1 MRRKETK
8 VASFV
13 LVFHGGE
20 TPEEPSP
27 ERWMAWFSELG
38 EAVVDMGAPFGAS
51 ADHRVDG
58 TPSGG
63 SGPDTTTYRLIDGE
77 PLQVLHDG
85 EPVTVSTV
93 GPALRP
99 TRKKPAAL

>member
-1 MRRKETK
+1 
-8 VASFV
+8 
-13 LVFHGGE
+13 
-20 TPEEPSP
+20 
-27 ERWMAWFSELG
+27 
-38 EAVVDMGAPFGAS
+38 
-51 ADHRVDG
+51 VDG

>member
-1 MRRKETK
+1 MRQDRWVLRLKLVNAGNRCPVDPGIF
-8 VASFV
+8 VATG
-13 LVFHGGE
+13 HGSRLPRL
-20 TPEEPSP
+20 TFP
-27 ERWMAWFSELG
+27 
-38 EAVVDMGAPFGAS
+38 AVADKSVPIVDW
-51 ADHRVDG
+51 
-58 TPSGG
+58 
-63 SGPDTTTYRLIDGE
+63 PDTTTYRLIDGE